1 MFGRTD
7 VFVTNGG
14 HGSAMLALS
23 HRVPMVVAGTREG
36 KNDVNVRLEAA
47 GVARNLRTERPKPA
61 QILAA
66 VEAVLEDAAM
76 RERVAEVAAAL
87 DAYDSLAIVESALR
101 QDFPD
106 QAAPDAALACAGGLT
121 GLRHRPR
128 PRRRGD
134 AEAGSHKQLK
144 LTKPDKQPM
153 LLT

>member
-1 MFGRTD
+1 
-7 VFVTNGG
+7 
-14 HGSAMLALS
+14 
-23 HRVPMVVAGTREG
+23 MVVAGTREG

-76 RERVAEVAAAL
+76 RERVAEVASAL

-106 QAAPDAALACAGGLT
+106 QALPMPHSPAPAA
-121 GLRHRPR
+121 
-128 PRRRGD
+128 
-134 AEAGSHKQLK
+134 
-144 LTKPDKQPM
+144 
-153 LLT
+153 